1 MANQLLFVSRNKC
14 RRRDWCTSGVFGSFF
29 ATTVTSSEHFS
40 RSLSRDE
47 CVFLLVT
54 WRKCFDLLCME
65 GDDAGP
71 VIAMPQHDHY
81 SHLSFCSASVYGLY
95 NRAGIDGSSRA
106 TDLIDMI
113 DTRTEAP
120 QAQ

>member
-1 MANQLLFVSRNKC
+1 MISIL
-14 RRRDWCTSGVFGSFF
+14 
-29 ATTVTSSEHFS
+29 
-40 RSLSRDE
+40 
-47 CVFLLVT
+47 
-54 WRKCFDLLCME
+54 
-65 GDDAGP
+65 
-71 VIAMPQHDHY
+71 PQHDHY
-81 SHLSFCSASVYGLY
+81 NHLSLCSASVYGHC